1 MRASVGDRL
10 HVHGAIVGQADRVG
24 RIVEVRGAGGAPPYV
39 VRFEDG
45 HEGLV
50 FPGPDAVIEA
60 APDGPAGLDFGAAP
74 DSPRN
79 G

>member
-1 MRASVGDRL
+1 
-10 HVHGAIVGQADRVG
+10 VGQADRVG
-24 RIVEVRGAGGAPPYV
+24 RIVEVRGPGGAPPYV

-60 APDGPAGLDFGAAP
+60 GADRLDGPDFGAAP
-74 DSPRN
+74 DSLPNR
-79 G
+79 

>member
-1 MRASVGDRL
+1 MGRT
-10 HVHGAIVGQADRVG
+10 DRVG
-24 RIVEVRGAGGAPPYV
+24 QIVEVRGAGGAPPYV
-39 VRFEDG
+39 VRFQDG

-60 APDGPAGLDFGAAP
+60 GASDERDFGAAP
-74 DSPRN
+74 DSPPN